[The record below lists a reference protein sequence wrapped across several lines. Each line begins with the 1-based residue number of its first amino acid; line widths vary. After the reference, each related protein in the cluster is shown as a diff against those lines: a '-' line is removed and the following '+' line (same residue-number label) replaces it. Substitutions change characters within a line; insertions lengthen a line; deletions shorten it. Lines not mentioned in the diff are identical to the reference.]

1 MVIPNIK
8 IYRKASAIQFPIS
21 DENGNTYIFLQIAV
35 YIKIHYLGQGNQL
48 NMGNETPASWNLKS

>member
-48 NMGNETPASWNLKS
+48 NMGNETPAS